1 MIRMRSTILVIFIH
15 SVRQSAPN
23 RFTLERSSMSIIT
36 ISRGS
41 YSRGKDVAE
50 KLAQRLGYECL
61 SRDVLIEASDEF
73 NIPEI
78 KLIRALH
85 DAPTVLERFHH
96 GKERY
101 VAYLRSSLLKHTQ
114 TDKVVYHGLAGHYF
128 LKDISHVLKVRILAN
143 IEDRVTE
150 EMRRENISA
159 EEALFILKK
168 DDEERR
174 KWGIKVYG
182 VDTQDSKLYDMV
194 LNISTMT
201 VDDAVDILFEAVG
214 KKAFQTTPES
224 QKKLEDLAL
233 AARVQIAV
241 MHLVPKVRVAADSGV
256 VSIGNVQGKT
266 TAATDLVAM
275 LSKVAQAVNGVREVH
290 VHLIPVKEKP
300 DHINPFYNM

>member
-1 MIRMRSTILVIFIH
+1 
-15 SVRQSAPN
+15 
-23 RFTLERSSMSIIT
+23 MSIIT

-41 YSRGKDVAE
+41 YSRGKNVAE

-61 SRDVLIEASDEF
+61 SRDILIEASDEF

-85 DAPTVLERFHH
+85 DAPTVLERFRH

-114 TDKVVYHGLAGHYF
+114 KDKVVYHGLAGHYF

-143 IEDRVTE
+143 IEDRVEE

-194 LNISTMT
+194 LNINTMT
-201 VDDAVDILFEAVG
+201 VDDAVDILCEAVG

-224 QKKLEDLAL
+224 QKKLENLDL
-233 AARVQIAV
+233 AARVQIAL
-241 MHLVPKVRVAADSGV
+241 MHLDPKVKVAADSGV
-256 VSIGNVQGKT
+256 VSIGNVHGKT
-266 TAATDLVAM
+266 TAAADLVAM
-275 LSKVAQAVNGVREVH
+275 LSKIAKAVDGVREVH
-290 VHLIPVKEKP
+290 VYLIPVEEKP

>member
-1 MIRMRSTILVIFIH
+1 
-15 SVRQSAPN
+15 
-23 RFTLERSSMSIIT
+23 MSIIT

-61 SRDVLIEASDEF
+61 SRDILIEASDEF

-85 DAPTVLERFHH
+85 DAPTVLERFNN

-114 TDKVVYHGLAGHYF
+114 KDNLVYHGLAGHYF
-128 LKDISHVLKVRILAN
+128 LRDIPHVLKVRILAN
-143 IEDRVTE
+143 IEDRVEE

-194 LNISTMT
+194 LHISTMT
-201 VDDAVDILFEAVG
+201 VDDAVDILYETVR
-214 KKAFQTTPES
+214 KKVFQTTAES
-224 QKKLEDLAL
+224 QKKLNDMAL
-233 AARVQIAV
+233 AARVQTALI
-241 MHLVPKVRVAADSGV
+241 HLVPKVGVTADSGV
-256 VSIGNVQGKT
+256 VFISNVQGKT
-266 TAATDLVAM
+266 GAAGEMSAM
-275 LSKVAQAVNGVREVH
+275 LSKIAGAVEGVREVH
-290 VHLIPVKEKP
+290 VHLIPVKGRP
-300 DHINPFYNM
+300 DHINPFHNM

>member
-1 MIRMRSTILVIFIH
+1 
-15 SVRQSAPN
+15 
-23 RFTLERSSMSIIT
+23 MSIIT

-61 SRDVLIEASDEF
+61 SRDILIEASDEF

-101 VAYLRSSLLKHTQ
+101 VAYLRSSLLKNTQ
-114 TDKVVYHGLAGHYF
+114 KDKVVYHGLAGHYF

-143 IEDRVTE
+143 IEDRVAE

-201 VDDAVDILFEAVG
+201 VDDAVDILCEAVG

-233 AARVQIAV
+233 AARVQIAL
-241 MHLVPKVRVAADSGV
+241 MHLVPKVRVIADSGLV
-256 VSIGNVQGKT
+256 IIGNIEEKK
-266 TAATDLVAM
+266 TAATEMVAM
-275 LSKVAQAVNGVREVH
+275 LTKIASAVEGVLEVN
-290 VHLIPVKEKP
+290 VHFISVKEKP